1 MFLPTSLVDE
11 LANDLA
17 DDRHQLYSGVIGPF
31 LRPAS
36 NRSVTTGACA
46 ASGARAQSLGSSFA
60 WGCFAG
66 FVVVLDLFS
75 FGAILG
81 S

>member
-1 MFLPTSLVDE
+1 MFLPTS
-11 LANDLA
+11 LA
-17 DDRHQLYSGVIGPF
+17 DDRHQLYSSVIGPF

-46 ASGARAQSLGSSFA
+46 ASQVCAQSLGSSFA
-60 WGCFAG
+60 WGCFA
-66 FVVVLDLFS
+66 VLVLVLDLFW